1 MLDLKQK
8 LAGKFIVLDGPDGS
22 GKSTQLRLLAESLA
36 DRKIDVLT
44 TVDPGGTTIGQ
55 RIREILLGD
64 SLHRM
69 DVRCETFLFMASR
82 AQLIGE
88 VIGPAIQAG
97 RVVLCDRFISA
108 TCAYQGARGI
118 EMELVLDLGRYA
130 VGDIWP
136 NLTLIMDIP
145 AEEGLRRVEHR
156 PGHTGGLKPQLDAME
171 SRPLAYHRK
180 VRELF
185 LSLPGR
191 YPGRVEL
198 IDGTGSPEQVRE
210 RVMEVIARV
219 DF

>member
-1 MLDLKQK
+1 MDLKQK

-22 GKSTQLRLLAESLA
+22 GKSTQLRLLAESLTA
-36 DRKIDVLT
+36 RNIDVLT
-44 TVDPGGTTIGQ
+44 TVDPGGTPIGQ

-64 SLHRM
+64 SLERM

-88 VIGPAIQAG
+88 VIAPAISAG

-118 EMELVLDLGRYA
+118 EMERILDLGRYA
-130 VGDIWP
+130 VGDTWP
-136 NLTLIMDIP
+136 NLTIIMDIS
-145 AEEGLRRVEHR
+145 AEAGLRRVEDR
-156 PGHTGGLKPQLDAME
+156 PGQGGKPKAQPDAME
-171 SRPLAYHRK
+171 SRPLSYHRK
-180 VRELF
+180 VRDIF

-198 IDGTGSPEQVRE
+198 IDGSGTPEQVRE
-210 RVMEVIARV
+210 RVMEVITRV

>member
-1 MLDLKQK
+1 MDLKKK

-36 DRKIDVLT
+36 VQQIDALST
-44 TVDPGGTTIGQ
+44 IDPGGTAIGQ
-55 RIREILLGD
+55 RIREILLSN
-64 SLHRM
+64 SLKRM

-88 VIGPAIQAG
+88 VIGPAIRSG

-108 TCAYQGARGI
+108 TCAYQGAGGVEVERI
-118 EMELVLDLGRYA
+118 LELGRYA
-130 VGDIWP
+130 VRDTWP
-136 NLTLIMDIP
+136 NLTLIIDVP
-145 AEEGLRRVEHR
+145 AEEGLRRVQGR
-156 PGHTGGLKPQLDAME
+156 MGHPDRTASPPDAME
-171 SRPLAYHRK
+171 SRPLTYHQK

-198 IDGTGSPEQVRE
+198 IDGSGAPEQVRE
-210 RVMEVIARV
+210 RVMEIINRV